1 VPPSSPLLGHLEQS
15 LGPART
21 GARYA
26 IGGDAFEI
34 VTFAERPARGCTT
47 YATVGLG
54 DHVLAQASGSPLR
67 QELLFAH
74 RGAPSKDVIALVAAV
89 AEPVLR
95 SRRGLAHGQVLGPS
109 GPILSGSRMEALY
122 CAVPVYFDD
131 ALHVFRG
138 VTPPV
143 VLVWLVPLTAREAGL
158 VADHGWTRLEE
169 LFQAHDPDLLDL
181 GRAELPG

>member
-95 SRRGLAHGQVLGPS
+95 SRR
-109 GPILSGSRMEALY
+109 
-122 CAVPVYFDD
+122 
-131 ALHVFRG
+131 
-138 VTPPV
+138 
-143 VLVWLVPLTAREAGL
+143 
-158 VADHGWTRLEE
+158 
-169 LFQAHDPDLLDL
+169 
-181 GRAELPG
+181 